1 MEEHELERPLDEKLM
16 LLQEEETPLQLEVG
30 MLLEQQGNNCEDDR
44 LLQDELLVF
53 ELCEKEEDDKLHDFL
68 LDELEEQLKLDD
80 MLLKIEL

>member
-1 MEEHELERPLDEKLM
+1 LEEHELERPLDEKLM